1 MSSKGAD
8 RLTRAVTMICV
19 AGLLSLSA
27 CGSDG
32 GSADPAATPCP
43 SPSPSGDPAL
53 LPRSLPLDRWGTIVT
68 VERRD
73 GFVGAE
79 ALTQTLIVELYPDIV
94 RTLTENGYT
103 LLGGDNEGFE
113 AEISFIDR
121 KESNVNFTLRQT
133 KCKGDV
139 SVFVLIEERGSE

>member
-1 MSSKGAD
+1 VNRRGAD
-8 RLTRAVTMICV
+8 RLSRV
-19 AGLLSLSA
+19 AIALCLVVLSA
-27 CGSDG
+27 CGSEGD
-32 GSADPAATPCP
+32 SKDPAAKPCP

-53 LPRSLPLDRWGTIVT
+53 LPRSLPLERWGTIVT
-68 VERRD
+68 VEERG

-133 KCKGDV
+133 GCKGEV
-139 SVFVLIEERGSE
+139 SVFVLIEERGSA

>member
-1 MSSKGAD
+1 MTALCS
-8 RLTRAVTMICV
+8 V
-19 AGLLSLSA
+19 GLLGLSA
-27 CGSDG
+27 CGS
-32 GSADPAATPCP
+32 GSGSSDSVATPCP

-53 LPRSLPLDRWGTIVT
+53 LPRSLPLDRWGTIVI

-103 LLGGDNEGFE
+103 LLSGDNEGFE
-113 AEISFIDR
+113 AEIGFIDR
-121 KESNVNFTLRQT
+121 KENNVNFTLRQT
-133 KCKGDV
+133 RCKGEV
-139 SVFVLIEERGSE
+139 SVVVLIEERGSK